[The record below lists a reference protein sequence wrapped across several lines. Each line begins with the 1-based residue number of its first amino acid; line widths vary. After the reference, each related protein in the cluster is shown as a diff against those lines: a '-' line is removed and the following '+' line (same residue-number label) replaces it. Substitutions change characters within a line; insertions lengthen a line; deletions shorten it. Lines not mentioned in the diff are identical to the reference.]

1 VGTLAVRDNSIVAF
15 ATTYAAESEIR
26 ACADRINAL
35 AASGRLSARVARTLP
50 LSEARRA
57 HELIEDKDVRCW
69 ELLARPMFGAMPT
82 LSLPVRR
89 RHGTRD
95 LPSRIS
101 AARIGLGV
109 DR

>member
-1 VGTLAVRDNSIVAF
+1 MGALYVKDISIVGF
-15 ATTYAAESEIR
+15 ATTYATELEIR

-69 ELLARPMFGAMPT
+69 ELLARSMFGAMPT
-82 LSLPVRR
+82 LSLPSSPTP
-89 RHGTRD
+89 RHAGSAQSHQCHSDR
-95 LPSRIS
+95 
-101 AARIGLGV
+101 AAR
-109 DR
+109 

>member
-15 ATTYAAESEIR
+15 ATTYATESEIR

-35 AASGRLSARVARTLP
+35 AASGRLSAHVARTLP
-50 LSEARRA
+50 LSKAQWA

-82 LSLPVRR
+82 LSLPSSPTP
-89 RHGTRD
+89 RHAG
-95 LPSRIS
+95 S
-101 AARIGLGV
+101 AQSHQCRS
-109 DR
+109 DRAGR